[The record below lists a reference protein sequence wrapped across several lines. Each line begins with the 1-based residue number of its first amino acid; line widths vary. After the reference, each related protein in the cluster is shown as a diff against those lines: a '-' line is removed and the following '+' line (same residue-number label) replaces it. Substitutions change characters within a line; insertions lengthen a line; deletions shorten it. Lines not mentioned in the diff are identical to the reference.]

1 MGNHKK
7 KVLIVGQIPPP
18 YGGQAIR
25 IKQTIDHKYKTLEIY
40 HVNLNFSQNMAGV
53 GKVNPLKI
61 LHLFMTILRI
71 LKIRFSKGVKNIY
84 YPPAG
89 PNTIPIIRDTIILT
103 LVRPFF
109 KKTIFHFRASGISE
123 KLKNNNLLYFFTYA
137 AYFRPD
143 ISLQLSQHAPPD
155 GTFLKSKHTQIL
167 NNGQPNLNPKNRKP
181 NQKTDKIKIL
191 YVGVIKES
199 KGIFDLL
206 DAFQLLLTKNK
217 NLLLRIMGEPDHIN
231 TKNRLIKQAKGL
243 GLLNNIEFLGV
254 IPGTDRFEFYLDSN
268 IFVFPSF
275 FESEAMPNVVIEA
288 MQFYLPVVATKWRG
302 AKELVVDKQT
312 GFLVPINSPSKIFE
326 KVQELIDKPTLRA
339 SMGLEGRKHFLE
351 NYQEQKYFEN
361 FEKIIFNNTI

>member
-1 MGNHKK
+1 MGDNKK

-40 HVNLNFSQNMAGV
+40 HVDLNFSQNMAGV

-61 LHLFMTILRI
+61 LHLFSTILRI

-123 KLKNNNLLYFFTYA
+123 KLKKNKQLYFLSYA
-137 AYFRPD
+137 AYHKPD
-143 ISLQLSQHAPPD
+143 ISLQLSRHAPPD
-155 GTFLKSKHTQIL
+155 GSFFKSKTTHVL
-167 NNGQPNLNPKNRKP
+167 NNGQPNLNPYNKRP
-181 NQKTDKIKIL
+181 NQKTDSIKLL

-199 KGIFDLL
+199 KGVFDLL
-206 DAFQLLLTKNK
+206 EALKLLVNTNK
-217 NLLLRIMGEPDHIN
+217 NILLRIMGEPDHVQ
-231 TKNRLIKQAKGL
+231 TKNRLVKTAKTLNISKHIECL
-243 GLLNNIEFLGV
+243 GAISGNE
-254 IPGTDRFEFYLDSN
+254 RFDFYLDSN

-288 MQFYLPVVATKWRG
+288 MQFNLPVVATKWRG
-302 AKELVVDKQT
+302 AKELVIDNET
-312 GFLVPINSPSKIFE
+312 GFLVPIKSPLSFFE
-326 KVQELIDKPTLRA
+326 SVQTLINKPELRI
-339 SMGLEGRKHFLE
+339 SMGLKGRKHFLE
-351 NYQEQKYFEN
+351 NYQEKKYFKN
-361 FEKIIFNNTI
+361 FEDILFKNMA